1 MVLLPALG
9 GRIRDLT
16 IAGRQW
22 LWHNPEIPFAVPPAD
37 ATSYVL
43 AADSGGWDECAPT
56 IAPCTLDAAVLVDHG
71 DLWSQRAAVAIETLP
86 DGQRATCEW
95 TGRAY
100 PFLARRTVTVTP
112 SGAVRFAYALTNT
125 GSERRPFQWA
135 THPLFPLTPD
145 TRIELPEGAAIRID
159 AHHGMPHAAVAGGAA
174 AAPIEGRVW
183 PHVMV
188 GGVPRDLTRPFVGLE
203 RGQACMLFVGVPPQP
218 TTLGIVQEGVR
229 LAFTVHG
236 AQTPWVGLWLN
247 RGGWSP
253 FPKRRSLWARVTR
266 RRRAAYCNFALE
278 PCFSAFG
285 SLAAAV
291 DDGNARWLAPGET
304 HRWDMTL
311 TGSPT

>member
-1 MVLLPALG
+1 MGLLAFPALQAAAILQLMD
-9 GRIRDLT
+9 RIV
-16 IAGRQW
+16 G
-22 LWHNPEIPFAVPPAD
+22 
-37 ATSYVL
+37 TSF
-43 AADSGGWDECAPT
+43 
-56 IAPCTLDAAVLVDHG
+56 
-71 DLWSQRAAVAIETLP
+71 
-86 DGQRATCEW
+86 
-95 TGRAY
+95 
-100 PFLARRTVTVTP
+100 FLP
-112 SGAVRFAYALTNT
+112 SGL
-125 GSERRPFQWA
+125 
-135 THPLFPLTPD
+135 
-145 TRIELPEGAAIRID
+145 
-159 AHHGMPHAAVAGGAA
+159 
-174 AAPIEGRVW
+174 
-183 PHVMV
+183 MV

-266 RRRAAYCNFALE
+266 RSRAAYCNFALE